1 MPKKQISNPK
11 PADSPEQAEGLSHL
25 TTGSSGDAEACMVD
39 VGDKSVTDRTALA
52 SALILFPDGVLA
64 SIEAEGGP
72 KGSMSA
78 LLEVARV
85 AGIMAAKRTGDLIPM
100 CHPLGL
106 DHVEITFLREAPN
119 ELEVRCSAA
128 CRGKTGIEMEAMTG
142 ASLAALTVYDMT
154 KALTKGIR
162 IEAVR
167 LLEKR
172 GGKSGVWRAADYRG

>member
-1 MPKKQISNPK
+1 MSKKQISNPK
-11 PADSPEQAEGLSHL
+11 LADSPDQADGLSHL
-25 TTGSSGDAEACMVD
+25 TTGLSGNAEARMVD
-39 VGDKSVTDRTALA
+39 VGAKSVTDRTALA
-52 SALILFPDGVLA
+52 SARILFPEGVLA
-64 SIEAEGGP
+64 SIEAGGGP
-72 KGSMSA
+72 KGSISA

-106 DHVEITFLREAPN
+106 DHVEITFLRLAPD

-128 CRGKTGIEMEAMTG
+128 CQGKTGIEMEAMTG

-167 LLEKR
+167 LLEKS
-172 GGKSGVWRAADYRG
+172 GGKSGIWRAADYQG